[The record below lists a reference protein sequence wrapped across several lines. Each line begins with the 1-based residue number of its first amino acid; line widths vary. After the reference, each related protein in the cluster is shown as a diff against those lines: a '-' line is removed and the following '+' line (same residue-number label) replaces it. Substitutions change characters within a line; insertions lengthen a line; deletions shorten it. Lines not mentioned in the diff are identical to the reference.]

1 MAPLMLLLLLLLLL
15 LLAAERAE
23 LGVSSASTTR
33 GPLAPALALER
44 RVTTPRAPLKTDD
57 GGSGG
62 DDDGAGAGDG
72 GGDDDAAPRRQGLPS
87 ISAPQTRF
95 LLLDRRVVERAEG
108 HGHSNV
114 SLVLGRAT
122 KEPANPL
129 MCEDRPWEVTWL
141 NTGACMCLY
150 ATLSRAGW
158 L

>member
-1 MAPLMLLLLLLLLL
+1 MAPLMLLLLL